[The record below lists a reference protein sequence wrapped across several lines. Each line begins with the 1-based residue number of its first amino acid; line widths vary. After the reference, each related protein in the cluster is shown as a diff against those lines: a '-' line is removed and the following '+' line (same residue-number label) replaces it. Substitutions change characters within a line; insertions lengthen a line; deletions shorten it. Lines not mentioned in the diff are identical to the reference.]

1 MCLFIEQHRRSR
13 NNGLREKCVGRTT
26 QNHNNGNRFGQN
38 NYHDNNYNNNNKQP
52 STEQRLAREMRN
64 VLTEQHKEQQRQSIW
79 PQQPPLPRQQLQQQQ
94 TAVDRTTA

>member
-1 MCLFIEQHRRSR
+1 
-13 NNGLREKCVGRTT
+13 LREKCVGRTT
-26 QNHNNGNRFGQN
+26 QTHNNGNRFGQN
-38 NYHDNNYNNNNKQP
+38 NYHDNNYNNNNNNKQP
-52 STEQRLAREMRN
+52 SATEQRLAREMRN